1 MTSPRIVVTGI
12 GASSPI
18 GGTAP
23 DSWNALLDGASGARS
38 LEHDWVAR
46 YELQIGRAHV

>member
-1 MTSPRIVVTGI
+1 MTKRIVVTGI

-23 DSWNALLDGASGARS
+23 ESWAALLAGESGS
-38 LEHDWVAR
+38 STLEHDWVEQYNLPVTFAAR
-46 YELQIGRAHV
+46 

>member
-1 MTSPRIVVTGI
+1 MSNSRIVVTGI

-23 DSWNALLDGASGARS
+23 ESWTALLAGTSGART
-38 LEHDWVAR
+38 LEHEWVG
-46 YELQIGRAHV
+46 Q